1 MNPFSDRKW
10 GRGMFRRA
18 DSLHTVEKCNAFV
31 SKLHTRTYGT
41 GNAWISHVSQDC
53 SIFPRLEWCTLFL
66 ARLVWKKALGI
77 GNIESYSL
85 SLSLST
91 SALFVLDS
99 RVFPLTKRKLF
110 PSSSLFSHARLFR
123 SLVILF
129 HAAYRMRPPTFLLE
143 LGSFYREGG
152 RRESRRTILRE
163 IFISR
168 TIRNDLWSWESSCVR
183 DDDGETERKQW
194 MNEYNLFLREKSK
207 RNIWF
212 SLRRI
217 HRIHEDKNIIILKM
231 GP

>member
-1 MNPFSDRKW
+1 MDFPCVTRLLYFPSAW
-10 GRGMFRRA
+10 MMYSFPCSVG
-18 DSLHTVEKCNAFV
+18 LEK
-31 SKLHTRTYGT
+31 SSG
-41 GNAWISHVSQDC
+41 D
-53 SIFPRLEWCTLFL
+53 
-66 ARLVWKKALGI
+66 WKHREL
-77 GNIESYSL
+77 L

-183 DDDGETERKQW
+183 DVDGETKRKQW

>member
-10 GRGMFRRA
+10 GRGWGIWRGRGMFRRV

-31 SKLHTRTYGT
+31 SKLRTRTYGT

-110 PSSSLFSHARLFR
+110 PSSSLFFACPLISLTRNTFPR
-123 SLVILF
+123 SLPNETADFPSGIRIVLSRGGNRDERSWGKFSF
-129 HAAYRMRPPTFLLE
+129 HERFE
-143 LGSFYREGG
+143 
-152 RRESRRTILRE
+152 TI
-163 IFISR
+163 F
-168 TIRNDLWSWESSCVR
+168 DAESSCVR
-183 DDDGETERKQW
+183 DDEMEKQKGSI
-194 MNEYNLFLREKSK
+194 EKDIEK
-207 RNIWF
+207 
-212 SLRRI
+212 
-217 HRIHEDKNIIILKM
+217 E
-231 GP
+231 

>member
-152 RRESRRTILRE
+152 GEEEGIETNDLEGNFHFTNDSKRSLIMKVIMRSRRRW
-163 IFISR
+163 
-168 TIRNDLWSWESSCVR
+168 RNEK
-183 DDDGETERKQW
+183 ET
-194 MNEYNLFLREKSK
+194 MNE
-207 RNIWF
+207 
-212 SLRRI
+212 RI
-217 HRIHEDKNIIILKM
+217 QFIFTWKIETKYLVFPSTNTSNTR
-231 GP
+231 G